1 VEPLPARLPETI
13 VIDGRGATIQEAIS
27 EMWSRVQPLE
37 ARGFHPISQ
46 VEIVDASTR
55 KVVRSF
61 QLTDPEF
68 RAHLGADGQDPG
80 RTSQAQAEAKG
91 DRAHAP
97 ERKSRFSF
105 LARITLEL

>member
-1 VEPLPARLPETI
+1 MAETI

-27 EMWSRVQPLE
+27 EMWSRMRPLE
-37 ARGFHPISQ
+37 AKGFHPISQ

-55 KVVRSF
+55 KVTQSF

-68 RAHLGADGQDPG
+68 RAHLGSDGPNPG
-80 RTSQAQAEAKG
+80 RGAQGQAAAKG
-91 DRAHAP
+91 DKAHAP
-97 ERKSRFSF
+97 ESKSHYSF